1 MLVLTRRPGE
11 SIVIGDGIKLTVV
24 TVGPGRVKIGIEAPP
39 HVRIDR
45 EEIHT
50 RIQHEQEQAAD
61 VLAVVQATAAGTST
75 SGEQNTMVNSGS
87 STEVLTNR
95 IAGRIPAD
103 GAAPHPAPAP
113 PPPSASGINKYR
125 LPRKSR

>member
-24 TVGPGRVKIGIEAPP
+24 TVGAGRVKIGVEAPS

-45 EEIHT
+45 EEVHT

-61 VLAVVQATAAGTST
+61 VLVAVEASAAGTAN
-75 SGEQNTMVNSGS
+75 SGDQNTMLNSGS

-95 IAGRIPAD
+95 IAGQLPSALTVQ
-103 GAAPHPAPAP
+103 
-113 PPPSASGINKYR
+113 PPSVGSGISKYR
-125 LPRKSR
+125 LPRKPR